1 MLNLFELAGLE
12 LQREGK
18 NPNNL
23 KDLVK
28 RVIFIRKWLD
38 KHRISIANK
47 IMAGDNIYHYKNRI
61 KTYSKVC

>member
-1 MLNLFELAGLE
+1 MNLFELAGLE

-18 NPNNL
+18 NTNNL
-23 KDLVK
+23 TDLIN
-28 RVIFIRKWLD
+28 RAIFIRRWLD
-38 KHRISIANK
+38 KHRISIADK